1 MEEMF
6 AKFTVWREKFQGN
19 IADLGGK
26 LKGVGKIVTSGS
38 VTDGPF
44 AETKEVIGG
53 YMIVSAESM
62 DEAIKVARESPG
74 VWMAGSSIE
83 VREISTP

>member
-1 MEEMF
+1 
-6 AKFTVWREKFQGN
+6 
-19 IADLGGK
+19 
-26 LKGVGKIVTSGS
+26 
-38 VTDGPF
+38 
-44 AETKEVIGG
+44 
-53 YMIVSAESM
+53 MIVSAESM